1 MEQPRLF
8 ISNTRYASR
17 YVSLS
22 VNMGPM
28 SRKERQKLST
38 GMHSA
43 SGRGRTPGEPSAA
56 AAAPFEGVAPTF
68 RGEDA
73 ASRVLMSSSKAASTS
88 ARSVLA
94 IRADAA
100 KVWRR
105 RGGISW
111 CETSFFSPTV
121 IELDTDR

>member
-1 MEQPRLF
+1 M
-8 ISNTRYASR
+8 
-17 YVSLS
+17 SLS

-38 GMHSA
+38 GMQSV
-43 SGRGRTPGEPSAA
+43 SGRTPGEPSEA
-56 AAAPFEGVAPTF
+56 AAAPFEGAAPTF

-73 ASRVLMSSSKAASTS
+73 ASSVLMSSSKAASTS